1 VSAMTVLNRAPAAPE
16 LGSLGRLGRWCAR
29 HPWPVVAVWIV
40 LLIGA
45 TVGHRVLGGVYSD
58 NFSLPDSPSQQGAE
72 LLAAHEPGAGGQSGQ
87 LVFTVASG
95 SLAQHQSAI
104 ETAVSRVRSL
114 PHVLS
119 ASDPLT
125 AATTSS
131 DGRTAYDVVD
141 YDVNPSTLGT
151 AYLTSVADAV
161 GPARSAGVTVNYGG
175 ALGQAA
181 RPSASDVTSELI
193 GIAVA
198 IVVLLI
204 GFGSLYAAG
213 LPILTAVAGMGTGLG
228 VLGMLAAA
236 FVFPTVSPTL
246 AIMMG
251 LGVGIDYALFQ
262 TTRHRQQVMDGVD
275 PAEAA
280 GRTVASSG
288 RAMLVAAVTV
298 IIAML
303 GLYASG
309 IGFIGSIGLAAAVAV
324 AVAAVGALTLVPALL
339 GMAGRRIDRLHVRR
353 PVAEAP
359 SASGASGAAGAAGRG
374 GWQGYA
380 ARVGAH
386 PWRYL
391 LAGTAVLCV
400 LAVPVLSMQLGHVD
414 AGADPASY
422 TDKQAYDE
430 IASAFGPGANGT
442 FTVVVSLGGAASAE
456 RQALSGTLASAL
468 AAVPDVA
475 SVTPVQ
481 ASPDGAI
488 LYATVVPRSRPQDAA
503 TSALQNTLRD
513 QTLPAALAG
522 SGATGYVTGLTS
534 AQIDFRN
541 QVGGQLP
548 VIIGVVIAAAFLILL
563 AAFRSPVLAL
573 KAAVLNLLSIGAAYG
588 VIVAVFQWG
597 WGSSLLG
604 VSEKVPIESYVP
616 MMMFA
621 IVFGLSMDYEV
632 FLLSRI
638 REAWLGSLDNHA
650 SVAAGLAATARVI
663 SCAALIMASVFL
675 SFLLSTS
682 VVVKMLA
689 LGLGVSVLI
698 DASVIRLVVVPASM
712 FLLGRLNWWMPGWLD
727 RVLPHL
733 EPEGAAVPEAELEPE
748 LPAEPGLEAEPGPKL
763 EPGSEFEPG
772 PKSAPVVR
780 T

>member
-1 VSAMTVLNRAPAAPE
+1 MTDLRQVAARDAEAPE
-16 LGSLGRLGRWCAR
+16 LGRLGGLGRWCAR
-29 HPWPVVAVWIV
+29 HPWPVVALWIV
-40 LLIGA
+40 LLVGA
-45 TVGHRVLGGVYSD
+45 TVGHRALGGVYSD
-58 NFSLPDSPSQQGAE
+58 SFSLPGSPSQQGSA
-72 LLAAHEPGAGGQSGQ
+72 LLKAHEPGAGGQSGQ
-87 LVFTVASG
+87 LVFTVSSG
-95 SLAQHQSAI
+95 SLAEHQSAI
-104 ETAVSRVRSL
+104 EKAVAQVRDL

-119 ASDPLT
+119 ASDPLIGG
-125 AATTSS
+125 TTSK
-131 DGRTAYDVVD
+131 DGRTAYDVINFD
-141 YDVNPSTLGT
+141 ANPAALGPD
-151 AYLTSVADAV
+151 YLTLVAAAV
-161 GPARSAGVTVNYGG
+161 TPARSADVTVNYGG

-181 RPSASDVTSELI
+181 RPAAADATSELI

-213 LPILTAVAGMGTGLG
+213 LPILTAVAGMAAGLG

-246 AIMMG
+246 AVMMG

-262 TTRHRQQVMDGVD
+262 TTRHRQQVMDGAD
-275 PAEAA
+275 PVEAA
-280 GRTVASSG
+280 GRTAATSG
-288 RAMLVAAVTV
+288 RAVLVAAVTV

-309 IGFIGSIGLAAAVAV
+309 IGFIGSIGLAAAIAV
-324 AVAAVGALTLVPALL
+324 AVAALSALTLVPALL

-353 PVAEAP
+353 PVAEA
-359 SASGASGAAGAAGRG
+359 AADPQAQG
-374 GWQGYA
+374 GWARYA

-391 LAGTAVLCV
+391 LAGTAVLCI
-400 LAVPVLSMQLGHVD
+400 LAAPVLSMRLGHVD

-442 FTVVVSLGGAASAE
+442 FTVVVDLGKAASQ
-456 RQALSGTLASAL
+456 RQALAGSLGPAL

-475 SVTPVQ
+475 SVAPVQ
-481 ASPDGAI
+481 ASPDGAV
-488 LYATVVPRSRPQDAA
+488 LYTTVIPLSRPQDAA
-503 TSALQNTLRD
+503 TGTLPDTLRD
-513 QTLPAALAG
+513 QALPRALTG
-522 SGATGYVTGLTS
+522 TGATGYVTGLTS
-534 AQIDFRN
+534 AQLDFRD
-541 QVGGQLP
+541 QVDSQLP

-573 KAAVLNLLSIGAAYG
+573 KAAILNLLSIGAAYG
-588 VIVAVFQWG
+588 VVVAVFQWG

-604 VSEKVPIESYVP
+604 VSEKVPVESYVP

-638 REAWLGSLDNHA
+638 REAWLASRDNHA

-712 FLLGRLNWWMPGWLD
+712 FLIGRLNWWMPRWLD
-727 RVLPHL
+727 RIMPR
-733 EPEGAAVPEAELEPE
+733 
-748 LPAEPGLEAEPGPKL
+748 LEAEGPC
-763 EPGSEFEPG
+763 
-772 PKSAPVVR
+772 
-780 T
+780 

>member
-1 VSAMTVLNRAPAAPE
+1 
-16 LGSLGRLGRWCAR
+16 
-29 HPWPVVAVWIV
+29 
-40 LLIGA
+40 
-45 TVGHRVLGGVYSD
+45 
-58 NFSLPDSPSQQGAE
+58 
-72 LLAAHEPGAGGQSGQ
+72 
-87 LVFTVASG
+87 
-95 SLAQHQSAI
+95 
-104 ETAVSRVRSL
+104 
-114 PHVLS
+114 
-119 ASDPLT
+119 
-125 AATTSS
+125 
-131 DGRTAYDVVD
+131 
-141 YDVNPSTLGT
+141 
-151 AYLTSVADAV
+151 
-161 GPARSAGVTVNYGG
+161 
-175 ALGQAA
+175 
-181 RPSASDVTSELI
+181 
-193 GIAVA
+193 
-198 IVVLLI
+198 
-204 GFGSLYAAG
+204 
-213 LPILTAVAGMGTGLG
+213 
-228 VLGMLAAA
+228 MLAAA

-288 RAMLVAAVTV
+288 RAVLVAAVTV

-309 IGFIGSIGLAAAVAV
+309 IGFIGSIGLAAAIAV
-324 AVAAVGALTLVPALL
+324 AVAALGALTLVPALL
-339 GMAGRRIDRLHVRR
+339 GMAGRRIDRLHLRR
-353 PVAEAP
+353 PVAEA
-359 SASGASGAAGAAGRG
+359 SSGASAAASGASGSLGRG

-442 FTVVVSLGGAASAE
+442 FTVVVSVGGAASAE
-456 RQALSGTLASAL
+456 RQALEGSLGSAL

-488 LYATVVPRSRPQDAA
+488 LFTTVVPRSRPQDAA
-503 TSALQNTLRD
+503 TDALQNTLRD
-513 QTLPAALAG
+513 RTLPAALAG
-522 SGATGYVTGLTS
+522 TGATGYVTGLTS

-563 AAFRSPVLAL
+563 TAFRSPVLAL

-638 REAWLGSLDNHA
+638 REAWLATRDNHA
-650 SVAAGLAATARVI
+650 SVAAGLATTARVI

-675 SFLLSTS
+675 SFLLSTNM
-682 VVVKMLA
+682 VVKMLA
-689 LGLGVSVLI
+689 LGLGISVLI
-698 DASVIRLVVVPASM
+698 DASIIRLVVVPASM

-727 RVLPHL
+727 RVLPRL
-733 EPEGAAVPEAELEPE
+733 EPEVPAVASPV
-748 LPAEPGLEAEPGPKL
+748 PAPA
-763 EPGSEFEPG
+763 
-772 PKSAPVVR
+772 VR
-780 T
+780 A